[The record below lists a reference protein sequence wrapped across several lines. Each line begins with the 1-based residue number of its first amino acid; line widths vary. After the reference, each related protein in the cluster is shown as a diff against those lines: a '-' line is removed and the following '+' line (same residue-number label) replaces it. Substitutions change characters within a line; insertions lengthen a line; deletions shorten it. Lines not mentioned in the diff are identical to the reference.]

1 MHDNISHQH
10 LHTSRSLFYPTTYS
24 CILFGA
30 GNYALL
36 AAKIN
41 TKGARQC
48 LLRHYVSLISV
59 LLNDS
64 LFQYYPHTS
73 TSTKHIMLLLLF
85 SSVIPYVKPDTSHPY
100 VLRNE
105 FLECNEQLDLIPTI
119 LERTKLTNIK
129 LT

>member
-1 MHDNISHQH
+1 MFSFYIICANIHISISFT
-10 LHTSRSLFYPTTYS
+10 LLFYSTTYS

-48 LLRHYVSLISV
+48 LLRHYVSLIRVLFSV
-59 LLNDS
+59 NI
-64 LFQYYPHTS
+64 Y
-73 TSTKHIMLLLLF
+73 STKHTCSF
-85 SSVIPYVKPDTSHPY
+85 SSLYIYYNVKPDTSHPL

-119 LERTKLTNIK
+119 LERTRLTNIK